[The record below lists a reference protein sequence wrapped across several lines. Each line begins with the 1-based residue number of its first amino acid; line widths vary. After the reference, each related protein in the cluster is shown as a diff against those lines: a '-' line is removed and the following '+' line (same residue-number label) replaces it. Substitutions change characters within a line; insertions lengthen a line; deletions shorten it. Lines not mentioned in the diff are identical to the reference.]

1 MCPLILFTGKN
12 VQKKNWR
19 NKFQSHHNNKFRLLG
34 CRCTFSK
41 MKKRKASVEGKCFS
55 FFLLNPIYLRGFISV
70 VLWSQAKEYDHT
82 RNAVTQTRCNQ
93 QHVRSL
99 SGMFD
104 NFTDSMNGNHHK
116 KTFLYVC
123 CKIHFLFSSLVKD
136 I

>member
-82 RNAVTQTRCNQ
+82 RNALTQTRCNQ

-99 SGMFD
+99 SGCSTISLTVWMEITTRKHSCMFVAK
-104 NFTDSMNGNHHK
+104 SISYSH
-116 KTFLYVC
+116 L
-123 CKIHFLFSSLVKD
+123 
-136 I
+136 